1 MAASDAQVIHALYH
15 SMYRFMIE
23 KDTLQLMKML
33 TDAFT
38 FEHQDRR
45 TQDKNELL
53 GFIADGDL
61 HFFSEYT
68 IDVDVVVDGDTA
80 TVTGKSRVTAAW
92 FEIARRPWNFELT
105 LTARNSEVGWQVAH
119 AKLAT
124 FEE

>member
-1 MAASDAQVIHALYH
+1 MAMTDEQTARLLYRR
-15 SMYRFMIE
+15 MYRFMIE

-33 TDAFT
+33 TDDFE
-38 FEHQDRR
+38 FEHEGHA
-45 TQDKNELL
+45 TQDKNALL
-53 GFIADGDL
+53 GSIADGDL